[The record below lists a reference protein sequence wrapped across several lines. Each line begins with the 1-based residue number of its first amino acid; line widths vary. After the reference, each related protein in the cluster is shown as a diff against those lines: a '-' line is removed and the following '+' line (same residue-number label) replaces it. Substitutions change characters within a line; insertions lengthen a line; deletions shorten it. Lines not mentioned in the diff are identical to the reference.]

1 MRRLEVGRVGPPAPT
16 GVGAQVTVGGGVGDG
31 DVERDGG
38 RSRGQAGHGQVQG
51 GAGAQLRHGCADGG
65 PGVQDPGRGDGGE
78 GHDRIRGRGGR
89 TRGRVPGDVGRRG
102 EEARGRAGGDGSVD
116 AGFLQIASFSNEW
129 QSLSVKLIETAVQLG
144 TYIEQQLGINS
155 VKQDEKKEIG
165 TSTSPTTTNIDSIQ
179 ESSPNSIQEYWTLNV
194 RSVLT
199 TKVDEKIFIEIAS
212 TSEKQEKG
220 LSGKSK
226 LMEFVKD
233 QKIRT
238 EGLLFVFDKPQIL
251 NFWMKNMKFD
261 LDIIWLD
268 ENLKI
273 VHIEKNALA
282 SSYDKQNPAN
292 STIYSNG
299 NNLAKYV
306 LEINV
311 GLSSKLNL
319 KIGDSLIMQ

>member
-1 MRRLEVGRVGPPAPT
+1 MHV
-16 GVGAQVTVGGGVGDG
+16 
-31 DVERDGG
+31 
-38 RSRGQAGHGQVQG
+38 
-51 GAGAQLRHGCADGG
+51 
-65 PGVQDPGRGDGGE
+65 
-78 GHDRIRGRGGR
+78 R
-89 TRGRVPGDVGRRG
+89 TKRK
-102 EEARGRAGGDGSVD
+102 ANKKNI
-116 AGFLQIASFSNEW
+116 F
-129 QSLSVKLIETAVQLG
+129 KLIFSIILTFIIMAIIFSLG
-144 TYIEQQLGINS
+144 NIKKENFGFNS
-155 VKQDEKKEIG
+155 VKQDDKKEINIS
-165 TSTSPTTTNIDSIQ
+165 TSTAPISEKINQIQ
-179 ESSPNSIQEYWTLNV
+179 ESDKNNIQEYWTLNV
-194 RSVLT
+194 EKVLT

-226 LMEFVKD
+226 LMEFVRD

-238 EGLLFVFDKPQIL
+238 EGMLFIFDKSKIL
-251 NFWMKNMKFD
+251 NFWMKDMKFD

-273 VHIEKNALA
+273 VHVEKNALA

-306 LEINV
+306 LEINS